1 MKPNREIV
9 TIAEQRS
16 FRAFAHGY
24 PYHTVRWH
32 HHPEYEI
39 HLVTATEGNCFV
51 GDYIGRFGPGQL
63 VMMGPHIP
71 LNWASEVPEGC
82 SVPERCIV
90 LQFNA
95 EFIEGLQQRFPELHE
110 LETLLRATD
119 FGLQFSPAVAEQ
131 AKPLM
136 SELCH
141 AERGLTQARLFLQLL
156 ELLSADSQARRLSGV
171 VYNDEAAELDTAC
184 NVEVVLQY
192 LKQNYM
198 LNVSEAELARLA
210 NKSPSA
216 FSRVFRRTVGVPFVK
231 YLTELRINAACE
243 LLTSGGVNITD
254 ICYQVGFNSVSNF
267 NRRFAANKGMSPM
280 AFRRRF
286 EEGRQPWQPPP
297 GHQAIYRS
305 GPPRGAESPPQADRR
320 PLG

>member
-9 TIAEQRS
+9 TIAKQRS

-24 PYHTVRWH
+24 PYYTVRWH

-39 HLVTATEGNCFV
+39 HLVTTTEGNCFI
-51 GDYIGRFGPGQL
+51 GDYIGRFEPGQL
-63 VMMGPHIP
+63 VMMGPHLP
-71 LNWASEVPEGC
+71 HNWVSELPKGC

-90 LQFNA
+90 LQFSA
-95 EFIEGLQQRFPELHE
+95 PFIEGLQERFPELQE
-110 LETLLRATD
+110 MDTLLRAAD

-131 AKPLM
+131 ARPLM
-136 SELCH
+136 SELCQ
-141 AERGLTQARLFLQLL
+141 AQRGLTQARLFLQLL
-156 ELLSADSQARRLSGV
+156 ELLGADGQARRLSGV
-171 VYNDEAAELDTAC
+171 LYNDEAAELDTAC
-184 NVEVVLQY
+184 SIEVVLKY
-192 LKQNYM
+192 LQQNYM

-243 LLTSGGVNITD
+243 LLTGGGVNITE

-267 NRRFAANKGMSPM
+267 NRRFAAIKGMSPM

-286 EEGRQPWQPPP
+286 EEGRQPWQLPP
-297 GHQAIYRS
+297 GHQVMYRS
-305 GPPRGAESPPQADRR
+305 GPPPSAEQLRQSDYY